1 MILAVKDVGL
11 YTSQSNPLSRPGAGE
26 GEGEGGEGEGG
37 EAPAGEVTGGNLS
50 VSSLREVTSIPQAF
64 KRAQRART
72 GFAITVAMVVFAIA
86 SGPASGQAPY
96 PNKPIRLI
104 VPFPPGGSNDLV
116 ARYIGQKLTARLG
129 QQTVIDNR
137 AGADGIIGTQLA
149 ANAVADG
156 YTLLMASITHTMTP
170 ATQRKLPYNPLKSFA
185 PVALIG
191 TAPVAISSYPPSQIH
206 TLKELIAQAKTK
218 PGQIQYASSSA
229 GGLTHFAGEL
239 FNLMAGVKMTMVP
252 YKGGA
257 PAITDVIAGHV
268 PVLINTLTPLLP
280 HARSGRLKILG
291 VSGTQR
297 TAALPEAP
305 TVAEA
310 GVPGY
315 EASIWWGVLGP
326 AGIPREIVNK
336 LNQEINTIVRDAES
350 VRWLTSH
357 AADPLIATPDDFAKR
372 MAGDINKWHKV
383 AREAGIKIP

>member
-1 MILAVKDVGL
+1 LSSCEITATVQVFKWPHRKRIVVAISMTIAMLA
-11 YTSQSNPLSRPGAGE
+11 TA
-26 GEGEGGEGEGG
+26 
-37 EAPAGEVTGGNLS
+37 
-50 VSSLREVTSIPQAF
+50 SSPSSA
-64 KRAQRART
+64 
-72 GFAITVAMVVFAIA
+72 
-86 SGPASGQAPY
+86 QAPY

-116 ARYIGQKLTARLG
+116 ARYVGQKLTARLG

-156 YTLLMASITHTMTP
+156 YTLLAASITHTMTP
-170 ATQRKLPYNPLKSFA
+170 ATQRKLPYDPLKSFA
-185 PVALIG
+185 AVALIG
-191 TAPVAISSYPPSQIH
+191 TAPVAISSYPPSQLH
-206 TLKELIAQAKTK
+206 TLKDLIAQAKIR

-297 TAALPEAP
+297 TAAMPDVP
-305 TVAEA
+305 TVTEA

-326 AGIPREIVNK
+326 AGLPREIQNK
-336 LNQEINTIVRDAES
+336 LNQEINAIVRDAES

-357 AADPLIATPDDFAKR
+357 AADPLIATPEEFAKR
-372 MAGDINKWHKV
+372 MVGDISKWHKV
-383 AREAGIKIP
+383 AREAGINIP

>member
-1 MILAVKDVGL
+1 VTRAPLALK
-11 YTSQSNPLSRPGAGE
+11 R
-26 GEGEGGEGEGG
+26 
-37 EAPAGEVTGGNLS
+37 
-50 VSSLREVTSIPQAF
+50 LRRTRMGIAMTVVIVVLATANG
-64 KRAQRART
+64 RASA
-72 GFAITVAMVVFAIA
+72 
-86 SGPASGQAPY
+86 QAPY
-96 PNKPIRLI
+96 PSKPIRLV

-116 ARYIGQKLTARLG
+116 ARYVGQKLTARLG

-137 AGADGIIGTQLA
+137 AGADGIIGTQLVA
-149 ANAVADG
+149 SAVPDG
-156 YTLLMASITHTMTP
+156 YTLLAASITHTMTP
-170 ATQRKLPYNPLKSFA
+170 ATQRKLPYDPLQSFS

-206 TLKELIAQAKTK
+206 TLKELIAQAKAK
-218 PGQIQYASSSA
+218 PGQIHYASSSA

-291 VSGTQR
+291 VSGAKR

-315 EASIWWGVLGP
+315 EASIWWGMLGP
-326 AGIPREIVNK
+326 AGLKRDIVTR
-336 LNQEINTIVRDAES
+336 LNQEIGAIVRDAQS
-350 VRWLTSH
+350 VGWLTSH
-357 AADPLIATPDDFAKR
+357 AADPLTATPDEFAKL
-372 MAGDINKWHKV
+372 MISDISKWKKV
-383 AREAGIKIP
+383 AREAGMNNL

>member
-1 MILAVKDVGL
+1 MTLTTALLA
-11 YTSQSNPLSRPGAGE
+11 A
-26 GEGEGGEGEGG
+26 
-37 EAPAGEVTGGNLS
+37 
-50 VSSLREVTSIPQAF
+50 VSSWTA
-64 KRAQRART
+64 A
-72 GFAITVAMVVFAIA
+72 
-86 SGPASGQAPY
+86 QAPY
-96 PNKPIRLI
+96 PVKPVRII

-116 ARYIGQKLTARLG
+116 GRYVGQKLTMRLG

-137 AGADGIIGTQLA
+137 AGADAMIGTQLA

-156 YTLLMASITHTMTP
+156 YTLLLASITHTMTP
-170 ATQRKLPYNPLKSFA
+170 ATQRKLPYDPLKSFA

-206 TLKELIAQAKTK
+206 TLKELIALAKAK

-239 FNLMAGVKMTMVP
+239 LNLMAGVKMTIVP

-257 PAITDVIAGHV
+257 PAITDVIAGYV

-280 HARSGRLKILG
+280 HVRSGRLKILG
-291 VSGTQR
+291 VSGAKR
-297 TAALPEAP
+297 TAILPEAP

-326 AGIPREIVNK
+326 AGMPREIVNK
-336 LNQEINTIVRDAES
+336 LNQEINAIVRDAES
-350 VRWLTSH
+350 VRWLTAH
-357 AADPLIATPDDFAKR
+357 AADPLIATPDEFAKR
-372 MAGDINKWHKV
+372 MVSDIGKWSKV
-383 AREAGIKIP
+383 AREAGISIP

>member
-1 MILAVKDVGL
+1 MNVAITLTKAILAV
-11 YTSQSNPLSRPGAGE
+11 A
-26 GEGEGGEGEGG
+26 
-37 EAPAGEVTGGNLS
+37 
-50 VSSLREVTSIPQAF
+50 SSWA
-64 KRAQRART
+64 AA
-72 GFAITVAMVVFAIA
+72 
-86 SGPASGQAPY
+86 QAPY
-96 PNKPIRLI
+96 PVKPIRII

-116 ARYIGQKLTARLG
+116 GRYVGQKLTMRLG

-149 ANAVADG
+149 ANAVPDG
-156 YTLLMASITHTMTP
+156 YTLLLSSITHTMTP
-170 ATQRKLPYNPLKSFA
+170 ATQRKLPYDPQKSFT

-191 TAPVAISSYPPSQIH
+191 TAPVAISSYPPSQMH
-206 TLKELIAQAKTK
+206 TLKELIVLAKTR

-297 TAALPEAP
+297 TAILPEVP

-315 EASIWWGVLGP
+315 DASIWWGVLGP
-326 AGIPREIVNK
+326 AGLPRDIVNK
-336 LNQEINTIVRDAES
+336 LNQEISAIVRDPES
-350 VRWLTSH
+350 VKWLTSH
-357 AADPLIATPDDFAKR
+357 AADPLIATPDEFAKLI
-372 MAGDINKWHKV
+372 ASDIGKWRKV
-383 AREAGIKIP
+383 AKEANIEIH